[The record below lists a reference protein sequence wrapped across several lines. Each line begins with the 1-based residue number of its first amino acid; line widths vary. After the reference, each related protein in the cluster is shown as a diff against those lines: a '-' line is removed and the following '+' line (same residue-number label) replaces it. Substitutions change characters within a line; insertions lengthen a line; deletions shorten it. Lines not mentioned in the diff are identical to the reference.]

1 MNQSLKKIILI
12 LVWIS
17 IFAVGFYGWQLAPQ
31 GWLGKLRAIGYSVC
45 HQIPSHSFTIG
56 EHHFPLCTRCMGLYL
71 GALIGLVILFPL
83 GRKSGL
89 PSKPVILLMVL
100 FVLAWLV
107 DGGNSFFSD
116 LFNRVMLYPSNNT
129 LRLLT
134 GLGMGFS
141 VAITLATLI
150 NYTVW
155 QTQDQHPL
163 ISSIY
168 PLLSIIVIGMTF
180 IWLISTQNEI
190 LMTIFAYLS
199 IGSIVLLLCLLHMII
214 WIILFHKENTYRH
227 WKELLL
233 VSSAGFLSAVI
244 QIILLDILRF
254 TLTGTWE
261 AFI

>member
-1 MNQSLKKIILI
+1 MNQSLKRIIVMAVWICILI
-12 LVWIS
+12 L
-17 IFAVGFYGWQLAPQ
+17 GYYGWQHTPD
-31 GWLGKLRAIGYSVC
+31 GWLGKLHAIGYSVC
-45 HQIPSHSFTIG
+45 HQIPSHGFYIG
-56 EHHFPLCTRCMGLYL
+56 NSSFPLCARCTGLYL
-71 GALIGLVILFPL
+71 GALIGLVILIPS
-83 GRKSGL
+83 GRKSGI
-89 PSKPVILLMVL
+89 PSRPVIVLMLL
-100 FVLAWLV
+100 FIIAWLV
-107 DGGNSFFSD
+107 DGANAFFSD
-116 LFNRVMLYPSNNT
+116 LLNQVILYPPTNT

-134 GLGMGFS
+134 GFGMGFS
-141 VAITLATLI
+141 VAITLSTLI

-155 QTQDQHPL
+155 QIQDRHPFL
-163 ISSIY
+163 TNAY
-168 PLLSIIVIGMTF
+168 PLLGMIAIAIVLIF
-180 IWLISTQNEI
+180 LISTQNEI

-199 IGSIVLLLCLLHMII
+199 IGSIVLLLYLLHMII